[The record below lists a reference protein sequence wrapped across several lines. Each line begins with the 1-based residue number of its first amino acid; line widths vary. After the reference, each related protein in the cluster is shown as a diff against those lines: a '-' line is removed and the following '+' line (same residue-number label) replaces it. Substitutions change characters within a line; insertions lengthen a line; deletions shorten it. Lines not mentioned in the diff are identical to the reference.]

1 MNAMGAKRQC
11 CDIGKVLKICQQRI
25 LYLISFAFYDSWTI
39 FYFSLILMTISH
51 FEMLRKLRLNILAW
65 NRGFSLFMFK
75 DTKAKQNRSWDYYIN
90 FEALANSKYY
100 SFAWYCPF
108 SLLRRQWQI
117 EHTSWVFSLS
127 QNLPPYSLYFLFHT
141 WRVTWFRGYCL
152 SLRKSGQEK
161 SLNITFL
168 FLILGTKKKIMSITC
183 CSNFL
188 NLFLLVMWDQTS
200 SDSSNNISMGFS
212 IKVDRTGLFSNYVVL
227 CINLQHKAGN

>member
-1 MNAMGAKRQC
+1 MVSKMPRGTGHRHCLSFLLWKNLHDLNNSTSPRVKRTKGR
-11 CDIGKVLKICQQRI
+11 DAGPLVIPSPSPL
-25 LYLISFAFYDSWTI
+25 LFPAF
-39 FYFSLILMTISH
+39 
-51 FEMLRKLRLNILAW
+51 N
-65 NRGFSLFMFK
+65 N
-75 DTKAKQNRSWDYYIN
+75 
-90 FEALANSKYY
+90 
-100 SFAWYCPF
+100 
-108 SLLRRQWQI
+108 
-117 EHTSWVFSLS
+117 TSWVFSLS